1 MTEAE
6 RIEYLIKTLESG
18 NAAEFGRK
26 VGVAKPIVTR
36 MRKGTTKIRLH
47 INKIIEAYP
56 AISREW
62 LETGEGYPG
71 DLTVD
76 LVKANYEVRLKRAE
90 AVIDNLLKQIDELKS
105 LQNACKEN

>member
-26 VGVAKPIVTR
+26 IGVAKPVVTR
-36 MRKGTTKIRLH
+36 LRKGTTGIRLRV
-47 INKIIEAYP
+47 NDIIKAYP
-56 AISREW
+56 AVSREW
-62 LETGEGYPG
+62 LETGVGYPG

-76 LVKANYEVRLKRAE
+76 LVKAYYENKLKRAE
-90 AVIDNLLKQIDELKS
+90 AVIDNLLKQIDELKR